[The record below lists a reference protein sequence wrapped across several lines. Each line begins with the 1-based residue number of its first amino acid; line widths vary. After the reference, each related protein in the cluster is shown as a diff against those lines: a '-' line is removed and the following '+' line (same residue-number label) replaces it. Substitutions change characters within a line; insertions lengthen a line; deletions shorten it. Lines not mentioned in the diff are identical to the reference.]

1 MILIYSDEYTHKSV
15 AIKSSTEIASEMKID
30 ESINF
35 KQFLSLSIAFKIK
48 KNHEMQRGQ
57 KCFLVYD
64 K

>member
-48 KNHEMQRGQ
+48 KNMKCRG
-57 KCFLVYD
+57 D
-64 K
+64 KNVF

>member
-48 KNHEMQRGQ
+48 K
-57 KCFLVYD
+57 KP
-64 K
+64 